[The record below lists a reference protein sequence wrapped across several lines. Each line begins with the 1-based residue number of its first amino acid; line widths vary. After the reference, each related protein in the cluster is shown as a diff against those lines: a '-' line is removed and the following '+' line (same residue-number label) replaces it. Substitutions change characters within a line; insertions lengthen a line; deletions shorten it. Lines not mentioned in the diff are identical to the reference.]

1 MSTFDD
7 AKNKADEFMDQAKE
21 KFGQRQ
27 NQEGEAQE
35 GQEREGMS
43 GKVDELRDRA
53 SDAMQ
58 NAKDRFGG

>member
-7 AKNKADEFMDQAKE
+7 AKNKAGEFMDQAKE

-27 NQEGEAQE
+27 DGEAQD

-43 GKVDELRDRA
+43 GKVDELRDKA
-53 SDAMQ
+53 SDAMR
-58 NAKDRFGG
+58 NVKDRFGG